1 MSRLPHPHSAH
12 GRVEHLSDFT
22 SLDWCQDLLSDPS
35 ISHIRKRNVLDQRD
49 DVSNTLFTKTMFT
62 DEAIRAYL
70 SMYRPGKVDRVHDEK
85 AVFTG
90 NASSGAPEAGTIQA
104 SSAMSSILSKE
115 EYVWSETD
123 PDTPEMYLLVS
134 LGREID
140 GGVRRLH
147 GGVTATLLDQVT
159 GSLISQVYDKTCA
172 TANLNVTYKAAVTTP
187 CVLLCRAKVVRKK
200 GRWIESMGWVE
211 DGQGKVFAEGRGAF
225 VLNRNALAAAAAATA
240 AKI

>member
-35 ISHIRKRNVLDQRD
+35 ITRIQKRHPPDQRD
-49 DVSNTLFTKTMFT
+49 DVSNTFFTKTMFT

-70 SMYRPGKVDRVHDEK
+70 SMYRPGKVDREHDEK

-90 NASSGAPEAGTIQA
+90 NASLGDSGAGYSQA
-104 SSAMSSILSKE
+104 SPATYSILSKE
-115 EYVWSETD
+115 EYVWSATD

-134 LGREID
+134 LGRDLD

-147 GGVTATLLDQVT
+147 GGVIATLLDQVT
-159 GSLISQVYDKTCA
+159 GHLVSQVCDNTCA
-172 TANLNVTYKAAVTTP
+172 TANLNVTYKIAVTTP
-187 CVLLCRAKVVRKK
+187 CILLCRAKVVRKK
-200 GRWIESMGWVE
+200 GRWVESMGWVE
-211 DGQGKVFAEGRGAF
+211 DGQGKVFAEGRAAF
-225 VLNRNALAAAAAATA
+225 VLNKNALAVA

>member
-12 GRVEHLSDFT
+12 GRIEHLSDFT
-22 SLDWCQDLLSDPS
+22 CLDWCQDLLSDPS
-35 ISHIRKRNVLDQRD
+35 ITRIHKRHVPDQRD

-70 SMYRPGKVDRVHDEK
+70 SMYRPGKVDREHDEK

-90 NASSGAPEAGTIQA
+90 NASSLSSGAGDA
-104 SSAMSSILSKE
+104 SAALSSILSKE
-115 EYVWSETD
+115 EYVWSATD

-134 LGREID
+134 LGRDVD

-159 GSLISQVYDKTCA
+159 GTLISQVYDNTCA

-200 GRWIESMGWVE
+200 GRWIESIGWVE
-211 DGQGKVFAEGRGAF
+211 DGRGKVFAEGRGAF
-225 VLNRNALAAAAAATA
+225 VLNKNALAAAA
-240 AKI
+240 KI